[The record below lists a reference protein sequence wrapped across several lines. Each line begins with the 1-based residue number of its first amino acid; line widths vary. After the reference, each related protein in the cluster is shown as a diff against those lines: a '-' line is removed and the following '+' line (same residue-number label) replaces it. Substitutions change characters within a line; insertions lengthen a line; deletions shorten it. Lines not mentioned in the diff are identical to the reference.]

1 MRASIQRSWEESSY
15 DGFHGLWLILWGIPD
30 TGSKR
35 DYHKGRT
42 LNPELPLYRTALRVE
57 VILEIHGTVLH
68 QVPFH

>member
-1 MRASIQRSWEESSY
+1 MADS
-15 DGFHGLWLILWGIPD
+15 LGIRD
-30 TGSKR
+30 TESKR

-57 VILEIHGTVLH
+57 VILEIHGTVLR